1 MVALIY
7 NTFMVYIPTHNRLF
21 QVWSMVALIY
31 NTFMVYIPTAN
42 EKEEGLLREPVMCTT
57 TRSGML
63 LTHMLLSCDDF
74 PVHFVQFVLCIV
86 QERVVQ
92 PVLMVELH
100 GVVPLLHPAA
110 GLLHPRLLQVTR
122 TPASMSYPGKLLN
135 PRILQVTRT
144 PASTSSPG
152 NPDSCIR
159 VFSR

>member
-1 MVALIY
+1 MDFTY
-7 NTFMVYIPTHNRLF
+7 NRLF

-57 TRSGML
+57 TRSGIL
-63 LTHMLLSCDDF
+63 LTHMLLSSDDF
-74 PVHFVQFVLCIV
+74 PVHFVWFVLCIVFKNV

-110 GLLHPRLLQVTR
+110 RLLHPRL
-122 TPASMSYPGKLLN
+122 
-135 PRILQVTRT
+135 LQVTRT

-152 NPDSCIR
+152 NPD
-159 VFSR
+159 

>member
-1 MVALIY
+1 LEG
-7 NTFMVYIPTHNRLF
+7 TFKLYCGKLKENRLF

-86 QERVVQ
+86 LKNVQECVVQ

-100 GVVPLLHPAA
+100 GVVPLLHPAP

-122 TPASMSYPGKLLN
+122 TPASMS
-135 PRILQVTRT
+135 
-144 PASTSSPG
+144 SPG
-152 NPDSCIR
+152 NPDSCIH

>member
-1 MVALIY
+1 
-7 NTFMVYIPTHNRLF
+7 
-21 QVWSMVALIY
+21 MVALIY

-57 TRSGML
+57 TRSGIL
-63 LTHMLLSCDDF
+63 LTHMLLICDDF
-74 PVHFVQFVLCIV
+74 PVHFVQFVLFVCIV

-110 GLLHPRLLQVTR
+110 GLLHPRLLQVVR
-122 TPASMSYPGKLLN
+122 TPASP
-135 PRILQVTRT
+135 
-144 PASTSSPG
+144 SSPG
-152 NPDSCIR
+152 NPGSCIP